1 MQSAECRIKGD
12 CMKVL
17 HLISGGDSGGAKT
30 HLFSLLDKLT
40 KMADVRVGC
49 LMEGIFYKEIL
60 QKDVDSVLFKQKNR
74 FDLSV
79 VDAIADMINNEGFDV
94 FHVHGARANFVACFV
109 MKKIN
114 IPTVTTVHSDY
125 LLDFDQ
131 LVKKIVF
138 TNLNKAALKR
148 IPYYIAVSDN
158 FKDMLTER
166 GFRPNSI
173 HTVYNGMDF
182 SLVPEKATEKAEYAE
197 KRGFAYDENKTYVGI
212 AARFDAVKGV
222 DVFIKAA
229 GEVLKRKENVE
240 FLIAGDG
247 VDKEKLISLA
257 KETGYEDKIR
267 FLGFER
273 DMYGFLNLIDINC
286 LTSLCESFPYSML
299 EGAAMGKC
307 MVASRVGGIPGLVV
321 ENETGMLFE
330 SGNYREMA
338 DKLIELIDNPAL
350 VKEMGE
356 NIKTRATTL
365 FTNDNFART
374 HIEIYESII
383 DDYKEKKKYD
393 FVISGYYGFHNN
405 GDDALLLAIT
415 EQIKKENPKARIAVL
430 SQRPEETKKIY
441 RTDAVSRVNPFALVK
456 VMKDTKVLLSGGGSL
471 LQDETSSKSLWYY
484 LAVIKLAKICGARV
498 MQFANGFGPVKR
510 KFNRALTSKVINKNV
525 DMITLRDAK
534 SEAAMREAGVTG
546 DITVTADP
554 AMLLDGIGERE
565 LCKLFEKEKIPT
577 GDYMAV
583 SVREWKK
590 NPPDFEQ
597 NVARALKAFA
607 EKHSFNL
614 VFVPMQYPH
623 DVEIS
628 QRIAALI
635 GERAYVP
642 KKQLSIRE
650 AIGVIGNSKLNVAMR
665 LHSMIYSVSEGV
677 KTVALRY
684 DPKIDGFMEY
694 VGLDGVIDVEA
705 VTKDGLEEV
714 LNMAY
719 ESLPLTDCESLR
731 KKAMINT
738 VKAVELLK

>member
-1 MQSAECRIKGD
+1 
-12 CMKVL
+12 MKVL

-30 HLFSLLDKLT
+30 HLFSLLDKL
-40 KMADVRVGC
+40 KNMADVRVGC
-49 LMEGIFYKEIL
+49 LMEGVFYKEI
-60 QKDVDSVLFKQKNR
+60 QEKDIDNVLFLQKNR

-79 VDAIADMINNEGFDV
+79 VDEIADMINKEGFDV

-131 LVKKIVF
+131 FIKKLVF

-158 FKDMLTER
+158 FKDMLISR
-166 GFRPNSI
+166 GFRPNNI

-182 SLVPEKATEKAEYAE
+182 SRVPCDVTDKREIAD
-197 KRGFAYDENKTYVGI
+197 KRGFTYDENKIYVGI

-229 GEVLKRKENVE
+229 GEVLKKRSNVE

-247 VDKEKLISLA
+247 ADKDMLTKLA
-257 KETGYEDKIR
+257 EETGYGESIR

-286 LTSLCESFPYSML
+286 LTSQCESFPYSML

-307 MVASRVGGIPGLVV
+307 MVASRVGGIPALVR
-321 ENETGMLFE
+321 EGETGMLFE
-330 SGNYREMA
+330 SGNYTEMA
-338 DKLIELIDNPAL
+338 EKLTELIDNPAL

-356 NIKTRATTL
+356 NIKMRATTL

-374 HIEIYESII
+374 HMEIYNSII
-383 DDYKEKKKYD
+383 ADYKAEKKYD

-415 EQIKKENPKARIAVL
+415 EEIKKSKVGARIVVL
-430 SQRPEETKKIY
+430 SQRPEETSSLY
-441 RTDAVSRVNPFALVK
+441 RTDAVSRVNLFKLID
-456 VMKDTKVLLSGGGSL
+456 VMRKSKVLLSGGGSL

-484 LAVIKLAKICGARV
+484 LFIIKLAKMCKCKV

-510 KFNRALTSKVINKNV
+510 RLNKYLAAKVINECV
-525 DMITLRDAK
+525 DVITLREEASK
-534 SEAAMREAGVTG
+534 AAMGEVGVKK
-546 DITVTADP
+546 DILVTADP
-554 AMLLDGIGERE
+554 AMLLEGISKEAVE
-565 LCKLFEKEKIPT
+565 KLFVKEKIPV
-577 GDYMAV
+577 GDYISV

-590 NPPDFEQ
+590 NPPGFEE
-597 NVARALKAFA
+597 NVALSLKAFA
-607 EKHSFNL
+607 EKNDFNI

-623 DVEIS
+623 DLEIS
-628 QRIAALI
+628 KRIAELI

-642 KKQLSIRE
+642 KAQLSIRE
-650 AIGVIGNSKLNVAMR
+650 AIGITGQSRLNVAMR
-665 LHSMIYSVSEGV
+665 LHSMIYSVSKGV

-694 VGLDGVIDVEA
+694 VGLDGVIDVEK
-705 VTKDGLEEV
+705 VTKGALEEM
-714 LNMAY
+714 LNMAF
-719 ESLPLTDCESLR
+719 ESLPLTDCKELR
-731 KKAMINT
+731 EKARLNT
-738 VKAVELLK
+738 AKAVELM

>member
-1 MQSAECRIKGD
+1 
-12 CMKVL
+12 MKVL

-30 HLFSLLDKLT
+30 HLFSLLDKL
-40 KMADVRVGC
+40 KNMADVRVGC

-60 QKDVDSVLFKQKNR
+60 EKDIDSVLFKQKNR

-79 VDAIADMINNEGFDV
+79 VDEIADMINNEGFDV

-131 LVKKIVF
+131 FFKKLVF

-158 FKDMLTER
+158 FKDMLISR
-166 GFRPNSI
+166 NFRPNAI

-182 SLVPEKATEKAEYAE
+182 SVVPKQVADKSEFAE
-197 KRGFAYDENKTYVGI
+197 KRGFTYDENKIYVGI

-229 GEVLKRKENVE
+229 GEVLKKKSNVE

-247 VDKEKLISLA
+247 ADKEKLTALA
-257 KETGYEDKIR
+257 KETGCGESIR

-286 LTSLCESFPYSML
+286 LTSQCESFPYSML
-299 EGAAMGKC
+299 EGAAMGRC
-307 MVASRVGGIPGLVV
+307 MVASRVGGIPALVR
-321 ENETGMLFE
+321 EGETGMLFE
-330 SGNYREMA
+330 SGNYTEMA
-338 DKLIELIDNPAL
+338 EKLIGLIDNPSL

-356 NIKTRATTL
+356 NIKMRATTL

-374 HIEIYESII
+374 HMEIYNNII
-383 DDYKEKKKYD
+383 EDYKAEKKYD

-415 EQIKKENPKARIAVL
+415 EEIKKSKADARVVVL
-430 SQRPEETKKIY
+430 SQRPEETREVY
-441 RTDAVSRVNPFALVK
+441 CVDAVSRVNPFKLIG
-456 VMKDTKVLLSGGGSL
+456 VMRKSKVLLSGGGSL

-484 LAVIKLAKICGARV
+484 LFIIKLAKMCKCKV

-510 KFNRALTSKVINKNV
+510 KLNRALTAKVINESV
-525 DMITLRDAK
+525 DAITLREDG
-534 SEAAMREAGVTG
+534 SEVAMREIGVKKE
-546 DITVTADP
+546 ITVTADP
-554 AMLLDGIGERE
+554 AMLLEGIGEEE
-565 LCKLFEKEKIPT
+565 LTKLFEKEKILT
-577 GDYMAV
+577 GDYIAV

-590 NPPDFEQ
+590 NPPDFEK
-597 NVARALKAFA
+597 NVALSLKEFS
-607 EKHSFNL
+607 EKHNL
-614 VFVPMQYPH
+614 NVIFVPMQYPN

-628 QRIAALI
+628 KRIALLI
-635 GERAYVP
+635 GNRAYVP
-642 KKQLSIRE
+642 ERQLTIRE
-650 AIGVIGNSKLNVAMR
+650 VIGIIGKSRLNVAMR

-684 DPKIDGFMEY
+684 DPKVDGFMKY
-694 VGLDGVIDVEA
+694 VGLDGVIDVEN
-705 VTKDGLEEV
+705 VTENGLEEV
-714 LNMAY
+714 LTLAF
-719 ESLPLTDCESLR
+719 ESLPLTDCDTLR
-731 KKAMINT
+731 EKARINTEKAM
-738 VKAVELLK
+738 ELIEN